1 MIIYQKYFAYLP
13 YGLAYLTQVKF
24 GIPTAMLQNS
34 RTKGKRIII
43 NIENMANW
51 ATTSYRIEG
60 SKSDLKRVFNVI
72 DGFMTAKQKP
82 TSVTTSKDWEGNVVE
97 ALGATEEQLT
107 KNYLRGF
114 IQEYEMD
121 GNTIRIE
128 AEEAWGATDFRH
140 VLRTLMPKLTIY
152 FIVEEPGCEVYAT
165 NDVEGKYFTQR
176 FYVDAC
182 INGDYQSEYFETRKQ
197 AMAYAANLIGMEKVS
212 KANLERWNE
221 CHEEDDNFIY
231 VHEFEIVDC

>member
-1 MIIYQKYFAYLP
+1 
-13 YGLAYLTQVKF
+13 
-24 GIPTAMLQNS
+24 
-34 RTKGKRIII
+34 
-43 NIENMANW
+43 MANW
-51 ATTSYRIEG
+51 ASTSYRIEG

-72 DGFMTAKQKP
+72 DSFMTGKQKP
-82 TSVTTSKDWEGNVVE
+82 VTETASDDWEGNIVKT
-97 ALGATEEQLT
+97 LGATDEQLS

-140 VLRTLMPKLTIY
+140 VLRQLMPELTIY

-165 NDVEGKYFTQR
+165 NDADGKYFSDR

-182 INGDYQSEYFETRKQ
+182 VNGDYQSEYFQTEEQ
-197 AMAYAANLIGMEKVS
+197 AMAYAATLIGKEKVI
-212 KANLERWNE
+212 KAKLESWNE
-221 CHEEDDNFIY
+221 DHEDDDDFIY
-231 VHEFEIVDC
+231 IHEFEIVDC

>member
-1 MIIYQKYFAYLP
+1 MSYCGVLLWCLIWQSLLVPLCLHFVPYVCWRLHSCRHCLDLILLSKGSKSCQNAEVPLRYFGILLWQPSTNHRFGFSMIIYQNYFAYLP

-24 GIPTAMLQNS
+24 EIPTAMLQNS

-97 ALGATEEQLT
+97 ALGATEEQLS
-107 KNYLRGF
+107 KNYLR
-114 IQEYEMD
+114 
-121 GNTIRIE
+121 T
-128 AEEAWGATDFRH
+128 
-140 VLRTLMPKLTIY
+140 
-152 FIVEEPGCEVYAT
+152 
-165 NDVEGKYFTQR
+165 
-176 FYVDAC
+176 
-182 INGDYQSEYFETRKQ
+182 
-197 AMAYAANLIGMEKVS
+197 
-212 KANLERWNE
+212 
-221 CHEEDDNFIY
+221 
-231 VHEFEIVDC
+231 